1 MPLRPAL
8 LMPLLAAL
16 PGLAA
21 DDFSEKALSIL
32 DRRCFECHSHSAG
45 KNKGGLVMDAAQGL
59 TVGGDS
65 GTALVAGKPED
76 SLFLQRIL
84 STDED
89 EMMPP
94 KGDRLTAEEV
104 ATIKSWVS
112 AGAKWPASRAAKPVS
127 GKYLPGRINDQDRSW
142 WAYRPAV
149 RAEVPEPALP
159 STGANPVDR
168 FIDQRLAKEGLTPAP
183 EAGRAALIRR
193 VTFDVTGLPPTPEE
207 VEAFVQDAAPGAYER
222 LVDRLLASRGFAERN
237 ARVWLDLVRYADSD
251 GFRADDYRP
260 TAWRFRDYVIRS
272 LHANKPYDRF
282 LQEQVAGDELFPG
295 DPDALTGTGFLHHWI
310 YEYNLRDARGQWT
323 TILNDV
329 TDTVGDALL
338 GAGMQC
344 ARCHDHKFDPIL
356 QRDYFALRAFF
367 SNILPVE
374 DRAAWTKEEAE
385 AHARKLAVWEKKT
398 ASIREEIA
406 KIEQPYR
413 EKAATKS
420 VAMFPEDIQAM
431 INKPAAERAP
441 IEAQLAALA
450 WRQVDY
456 EFARLDRVIKGE
468 NRTRL
473 DDLRK
478 QLATFDAEKP
488 EEPPYVLAVREP
500 ARTASPVTIP
510 KKDASVEPAFL
521 SVLSKTVPA
530 APAVIPPAP
539 EGVESS
545 GRRAA
550 FARWLT
556 QPENPFTARLAMN
569 RLWQQYF
576 RRGLTPY
583 ASDFGRLGEP
593 PSHPELLDW
602 LASEFV
608 RLGWDAKAMHRLVLT
623 SAAYR
628 RSSEHPDPSA
638 GRTKDPLN
646 VLVWRF
652 QPQRLEA
659 EQIRDALFAACGDLD
674 VKKQGGEGA
683 LFSEPVRSVY
693 TRAIRNNRD
702 PLMDVFD
709 APEWFNSSSSRP
721 VTTTPIQ
728 SLLLLN
734 SPFMLKRGETMA
746 RRLRAELPAG
756 TPEQHVARAY
766 ALLHARAP
774 TAKETARGAAF
785 IRANTK
791 AAPEKAAAT
800 AAFNPE
806 RIPNRDGQAA
816 RLDMDHRTPLVAAG
830 TEGLDFS
837 KGFTVEAVIVPRSV
851 SDSGAL
857 RVIVAKGTG
866 SSKESYWQ
874 LGITGMRSR
883 RAPMVLALQAFG
895 TLKDGSFGE
904 AVHFSGLRIEMNKP
918 YFVSAAVRYA
928 TAESPGEVTFA
939 VKDLSNDDEPLL
951 IDKVAS
957 SLVALPANP
966 HPVSLGG
973 RASSSPSGFHGALDD
988 VRISSGALGTGDLL
1002 FTSEDPSPRTMGFWR
1017 FENKVGVMS
1026 DSSGRGHLLTMGMP
1040 AANKPGKTEAK
1051 SDSKPG
1057 APLSPADRALA
1068 AFCHAML
1075 NGSEFLYVE

>member
-8 LMPLLAAL
+8 LLLLLTTL

-21 DDFSEKALSIL
+21 DDVAERALAIL

-45 KNKGGLVMDAAQGL
+45 KNKGGLVMDASKGL

-65 GTALVAGKPED
+65 GSALVAGKPDE
-76 SLFLQRIL
+76 SLFIQRIL

-94 KGDRLTAEEV
+94 KGDRLSAAEV
-104 ATIKSWVS
+104 TTIKAWVA

-127 GKYLPGRINDQDRSW
+127 GKYLPGRINDEDRSW
-142 WAYRPAV
+142 WAYRPVV
-149 RAEVPEPALP
+149 RPEVPAPALP

-168 FIDQRLAKEGLTPAP
+168 FIDRRLAKEGLNPAP
-183 EAGRAALIRR
+183 EAARASLIRR

-207 VEAFVQDAAPGAYER
+207 VEAFIKDTAPDAYER

-251 GFRADDYRP
+251 GYRADDYRP
-260 TAWRFRDYVIRS
+260 TAWRYRDYVIRA
-272 LHANKPYDRF
+272 LQDNKPYDRF

-374 DRAAWTKEEAE
+374 DRIAWTKEEAD
-385 AHARKLAVWEKKT
+385 AHAVKQAAWEKKT
-398 ASIREEIA
+398 AAIREEIRL
-406 KIEQPYR
+406 IEQPYR
-413 EKAATKS
+413 DSSAKKQ

-431 INKPAAERAP
+431 INKPESERAP
-441 IEAQLAALA
+441 LEAQLAALA

-456 EFARLDRVIKGE
+456 DWNRLDRAIKGE
-468 NRTRL
+468 KRTRL

-478 QLATFDAEKP
+478 QLSAFGAEKP
-488 EEPPYVLAVREP
+488 ADPPYVLAVREP
-500 ARTASPVTIP
+500 ARTASPVLLP
-510 KKDASVEPAFL
+510 KKETPVEPAFL
-521 SVLSKTVPA
+521 SVLSPTVPA

-576 RRGLTPY
+576 RRGLTPH

-602 LASEFV
+602 LSSEFV
-608 RLGWDAKAMHRLVLT
+608 RLGWDVKAMHRLVLT

-646 VLVWRF
+646 VLIWRF

-674 VKKQGGEGA
+674 AKKQGGEGA

-702 PLMDVFD
+702 PLMEVFD
-709 APEWFNSSSSRP
+709 APEWFNSSSGRP

-734 SPFMLKRGETMA
+734 SPFMLKRGEALA
-746 RRLRAELPAG
+746 RRLKAELPGG
-756 TPEQHVARAY
+756 TPEQRVARAY
-766 ALLHARAP
+766 AVLYSRAP
-774 TAKETARGAAF
+774 SAKESARGAEF
-785 IRANTK
+785 IRTNARPAPAQ
-791 AAPEKAAAT
+791 AAVT
-800 AAFNPE
+800 ASFNPE
-806 RIPNRDGQAA
+806 KIPNRDGQAA
-816 RLDMDHRTPLVAAG
+816 RLEMDHRTPFVATG

-857 RVIVAKGTG
+857 RVIAAKGTG
-866 SSKESYWQ
+866 GSKESYWQ
-874 LGITGMRSR
+874 LGITGLRSR
-883 RAPMVLALQAFG
+883 RAPMVLALQAYG
-895 TLKDGSFGE
+895 TLQDGSFGE

-928 TAESPGEVTFA
+928 TAESAGEVTFA
-939 VKDLSNDDEPLL
+939 VKDLANDDEPLL
-951 IDKVAS
+951 IDKVPS
-957 SLVALPANP
+957 SLAALPANP

-988 VRISSGALGTGDLL
+988 VRLSSGPLGTGDLL

-1017 FENKVGVMS
+1017 FENKSGVMS
-1026 DSSGRGHLLTMGMP
+1026 DSSGRSHPLSIGTP
-1040 AANKPGKTEAK
+1040 AAKSAK
-1051 SDSKPG
+1051 AESKSAAKES
-1057 APLSPADRALA
+1057 APLSPEDRALA
-1068 AFCHAML
+1068 AFCHALL
-1075 NGSEFLYVE
+1075 NASEFLYVE

>member
-1 MPLRPAL
+1 MPLRPLMTLAL
-8 LMPLLAAL
+8 LASQPLAA
-16 PGLAA
+16 GEETA
-21 DDFSEKALSIL
+21 EKALGIL

-45 KNKGGLVMDAAQGL
+45 KNKGGLVMDAPQGL
-59 TVGGDS
+59 SVGGES
-65 GTALVAGKPED
+65 GAALVAGKPED
-76 SLFLQRIL
+76 SLFIERIL
-84 STDED
+84 STDKD

-94 KGDRLTAEEV
+94 KGERLTEEEV
-104 ATIKSWVS
+104 STVKAWVA
-112 AGAKWPASRAAKPVS
+112 AGAKWPASRATRATS
-127 GKYLPGRINDQDRSW
+127 AKYLPGRINDEDRAW
-142 WAYRPAV
+142 WAYRPVV
-149 RAEVPEPALP
+149 RAEIPAPALP
-159 STGANPVDR
+159 STGPNPVDR
-168 FIDQRLAKEGLTPAP
+168 FIDRRLAKEGLTPAP
-183 EAGRAALIRR
+183 EAARAALVRR
-193 VTFDVTGLPPTPEE
+193 VTFDVTGLPPSPEE
-207 VEAFVQDAAPGAYER
+207 VEAFVKDASPDAYER

-251 GFRADDYRP
+251 GYRADDYRP
-260 TAWRFRDYVIRS
+260 TAWRYRDYVIRS
-272 LHANKPYDRF
+272 LHSNKPYDRF

-374 DRAAWTKEEAE
+374 DRAAWTKEESE
-385 AHARKLAVWEKKT
+385 AHARRLADWEKKT
-398 ASIREEIA
+398 AATREEIA

-413 EKAATKS
+413 EKATAKS

-431 INKPAAERAP
+431 INKPAAERTP

-473 DDLRK
+473 DELRK
-478 QLATFDAEKP
+478 KLAELDAEKP
-488 EEPPYVLAVREP
+488 ADPPYVLSIREP
-500 ARTASPVTIP
+500 ARSASPVTIP
-510 KKDASVEPAFL
+510 KKTSAIEPAFL
-521 SVLSKTVPA
+521 SVLSPAVPA

-545 GRRAA
+545 GRRSV

-556 QPENPFTARLAMN
+556 RPENPFTARLAMN

-576 RRGLTPY
+576 RRGLTPH

-608 RLGWDAKAMHRLVLT
+608 RLGWDVKAMHRLVLT

-628 RSSEHPDPSA
+628 RSSEHPDPAA

-674 VKKQGGEGA
+674 DRKQGGEGV
-683 LFSEPVRSVY
+683 LFSAPVRSIY

-728 SLLLLN
+728 SLLLLT
-734 SPFMLKRGETMA
+734 SP
-746 RRLRAELPAG
+746 
-756 TPEQHVARAY
+756 
-766 ALLHARAP
+766 
-774 TAKETARGAAF
+774 
-785 IRANTK
+785 
-791 AAPEKAAAT
+791 
-800 AAFNPE
+800 
-806 RIPNRDGQAA
+806 
-816 RLDMDHRTPLVAAG
+816 
-830 TEGLDFS
+830 
-837 KGFTVEAVIVPRSV
+837 
-851 SDSGAL
+851 
-857 RVIVAKGTG
+857 
-866 SSKESYWQ
+866 
-874 LGITGMRSR
+874 
-883 RAPMVLALQAFG
+883 
-895 TLKDGSFGE
+895 
-904 AVHFSGLRIEMNKP
+904 
-918 YFVSAAVRYA
+918 
-928 TAESPGEVTFA
+928 
-939 VKDLSNDDEPLL
+939 
-951 IDKVAS
+951 
-957 SLVALPANP
+957 
-966 HPVSLGG
+966 
-973 RASSSPSGFHGALDD
+973 
-988 VRISSGALGTGDLL
+988 
-1002 FTSEDPSPRTMGFWR
+1002 
-1017 FENKVGVMS
+1017 VMI
-1026 DSSGRGHLLTMGMP
+1026 
-1040 AANKPGKTEAK
+1040 
-1051 SDSKPG
+1051 
-1057 APLSPADRALA
+1057 
-1068 AFCHAML
+1068 
-1075 NGSEFLYVE
+1075 